1 MKKIKKLIA
10 KHGARK
16 KLTPERSLEKA
27 IRGIPRITN
36 ETVAEHREEVL
47 GSARKYIYPLQHSPH
62 RVIIV
67 SATITAAAL
76 ITFFTYSLLALY
88 RFQSSSTFIYRV
100 AQVIPFPVAKA
111 GSSYVSYESYL
122 FELRHYIHYYQTQQ
136 KVDFK
141 SDSGQRQLKE
151 FRQQALDGVI
161 QDAYVKR
168 LAKEHKI
175 SVSNREVNDQ
185 VALIQAQNRLGD
197 NPKAF
202 SDVLKEFW
210 GWSLDDF
217 KRELRQQMLAQKV
230 VATLDTKAQQRAKT
244 VHDQLV
250 AGADFGDLAM
260 KNSDDHTT
268 GPDGGRYGFAITRT
282 NRDVPPAVLNEMFRL
297 KAGET
302 SDVIN
307 AGSSLEI
314 VKVFET
320 NGTEVQAGHIG
331 FAFQPLSTYVDPVQ
345 KQSPAHKYIAP

>member
-1 MKKIKKLIA
+1 
-10 KHGARK
+10 
-16 KLTPERSLEKA
+16 
-27 IRGIPRITN
+27 
-36 ETVAEHREEVL
+36 
-47 GSARKYIYPLQHSPH
+47 
-62 RVIIV
+62 
-67 SATITAAAL
+67 
-76 ITFFTYSLLALY
+76 
-88 RFQSSSTFIYRV
+88 
-100 AQVIPFPVAKA
+100 
-111 GSSYVSYESYL
+111 
-122 FELRHYIHYYQTQQ
+122 
-136 KVDFK
+136 
-141 SDSGQRQLKE
+141 
-151 FRQQALDGVI
+151 
-161 QDAYVKR
+161 
-168 LAKEHKI
+168 
-175 SVSNREVNDQ
+175 
-185 VALIQAQNRLGD
+185 
-197 NPKAF
+197 
-202 SDVLKEFW
+202 
-210 GWSLDDF
+210 
-217 KRELRQQMLAQKV
+217 MLAQKV